1 MMDHTQIGPLRQI
14 LHGTVKMGQ
23 LMLLLVFCRISA
35 TPTVTSSAFI
45 SPASKFF
52 LGSFLQISKGT
63 DRVRVFSQQP
73 PITMDDSDWLQSMD
87 RLGLPG
93 QAWTKLQKGLDQAGL
108 LMSSDRSTNDT
119 GHIGSP
125 FAMLLMLAADFV
137 DRPEAFSSLLQ
148 TDFALTPLLAHQT
161 RAIVMDI
168 IRHHGNL
175 QQESLPAIDSR
186 SPSLF
191 PIPHLEGKEEHSLNP
206 GLPSPIE
213 SDAYQRVL
221 NSSSIQADRIN
232 IVVSPKKKNVP
243 GVSFRQVVVD
253 ERAKRRRSKASSSLS
268 SPESS
273 STGEAQAE
281 NIDINPTYDY
291 GLPKNYHSRYPIL
304 SSELREFFLFM
315 TQPTPF
321 AQEDPIRDATATV
334 YVRHAKL
341 FLGWYLAQ
349 DSILQRY
356 QEQPPNALAKG
367 EDRVEKSDT
376 HVSIFQIFP
385 DKEKNSAT
393 VLIDFIIWLRSSREV
408 SVSYE
413 ANMLR
418 GLIKLLKFRFARE
431 SLTDPAYGD
440 GGKVTFDDIP
450 IIRELRKIHRSA
462 NQRQRNAPRSSNEQ
476 RKWLSWPEYLK
487 VVESTKLELQ
497 SLLQD
502 YNEQHSEYERG
513 LRNSPPYTYQE
524 KNIAAAYQRFLI
536 LAFFSNVPDRQRTI
550 RELEIGRTFVRD
562 ETSASTSQGGEDH
575 ACWAIKH
582 GPDDYKTG
590 KSYGER
596 PAIHLA
602 RELTPAIDDF
612 VAIWR
617 PFLEPSTNF
626 FFVQAHGGR
635 PMTGDSVYRRVCQSC
650 YKHSGKRTNPHLL
663 RDMIVTHVR
672 ESADASEQQLE
683 ALALYMGHSLH
694 MQRTSYDRRTLTKK
708 IAPAV
713 ELMQSVNKKTH

>member
-1 MMDHTQIGPLRQI
+1 MY
-14 LHGTVKMGQ
+14 K
-23 LMLLLVFCRISA
+23 
-35 TPTVTSSAFI
+35 
-45 SPASKFF
+45 
-52 LGSFLQISKGT
+52 T
-63 DRVRVFSQQP
+63 DWV
-73 PITMDDSDWLQSMD
+73 QSMD

-93 QAWTKLQKGLDQAGL
+93 EAQTRLHKGLDQAGL
-108 LMSSDRSTNDT
+108 LLSSNKSTNDT
-119 GHIGSP
+119 DHIGSP

-137 DRPEAFSSLLQ
+137 DRPEAFSALLQ
-148 TDFALTPLLAHQT
+148 ADFALTPLLAHQT
-161 RAIVMDI
+161 RAIVMDV

-175 QQESLPAIDSR
+175 QHQSLPAIDSR
-186 SPSLF
+186 TPSLG
-191 PIPHLEGKEEHSLNP
+191 PIPQLEGKDSHSLNP
-206 GLPSPIE
+206 GLPNPIE
-213 SDAYQRVL
+213 ADVYQRVSH
-221 NSSSIQADRIN
+221 SSTAQADPIN
-232 IVVSPKKKNVP
+232 IVVTPKEKNGP
-243 GVSFRQVVVD
+243 GVSYRQVVVD
-253 ERAKRRRSKASSSLS
+253 ERAKRRRSKVSSSLS
-268 SPESS
+268 SADSS
-273 STGEAQAE
+273 SVGEAQPR
-281 NIDINPTYDY
+281 NIDVNPTYDY
-291 GLPKNYHSRYPIL
+291 GLPKNYHSRFPIL
-304 SSELREFFLFM
+304 SSELHEFFLFM

-341 FLGWYLAQ
+341 FLGWYLSQ
-349 DSILQRY
+349 YSTLERH
-356 QEQPPNALAKG
+356 QEQPTNDLAKG
-367 EDRVEKSDT
+367 EERGEKRDT

-487 VVESTKLELQ
+487 VVDSTKLELQ
-497 SLLQD
+497 SLLQE
-502 YNEQHSEYERG
+502 YNKQHTEPERR
-513 LRNSPPYTYQE
+513 LRNDPPYTYQE
-524 KNIAAAYQRFLI
+524 KNIAAVYQRFLI

-562 ETSASTSQGGEDH
+562 ETSELTSQGGEDH

-617 PFLEPSTNF
+617 PFLEPSTNY
-626 FFVQAHGGR
+626 FFVQARGGK

-650 YKHSGKRTNPHLL
+650 YKYTGKRTNPHLL